1 MRSRATFLPILTLL
15 LASCYVSALRFPDYY
30 VIGQQ
35 KCGTSSLWKF
45 MSVHPQLQA
54 STDEGNK
61 EPFYF
66 NGAKQSAFHQ
76 EKCDNNIT
84 GYLRLWKSTP
94 PSKLIGDH
102 TAVLISCYCCAE
114 LYYRMN
120 PKAKVIAVLRD
131 PVTRSLSRFTELRK
145 FGMKTDLPALFKPV
159 NRHPN
164 LGSYSKVAVQ
174 AIKDCLKV
182 INETS
187 PMPLTMM
194 EVMRFRCMQT
204 SNIVGYSVY
213 SVFLKRWLEFFSP
226 EQLLVIYT
234 SEMEQDPLG
243 TMRKVEEHLGV
254 QQHAYPPKVIGTKFN
269 THTNYGWRSAEVKKP
284 GRFLEEEQLGGDLL
298 QLHNFF
304 KPYMHELKEMAD
316 EGLISPMPEEMMAPY
331 Q

>member
-1 MRSRATFLPILTLL
+1 MRSQADFLPVLTLL
-15 LASCYVSALRFPDYY
+15 LASCCASALRPPDYY

-35 KCGTSSLWKF
+35 KCGTSTLWKF
-45 MSVHPQLQA
+45 MSMHPQLQA
-54 STDEGNK
+54 STDDGNK

-66 NGAKQSAFHQ
+66 NGFKQHAFHK

-84 GYLRLWKSTP
+84 GYLRLWESTP
-94 PSKLIGDH
+94 PRKLIGDH
-102 TAVLISCYCCAE
+102 TAVLISCHCCAE

-145 FGMKTDLPALFKPV
+145 FGKKTDLPALYKPV
-159 NRHPN
+159 NLHSN

-182 INETS
+182 IDET
-187 PMPLTMM
+187 PPTLPTIREM
-194 EVMRFRCMQT
+194 MRFRCMQT

-226 EQLLVIYT
+226 KHLLVIYT

-254 QQHAYPPKVIGTKFN
+254 QQHAYPPEVIGTKFN
-269 THTNYGWRSAEVKKP
+269 THTNYGWRSAEVEKP
-284 GRFLEEEQLGGDLL
+284 RRLLEEEELGGDLL
-298 QLHNFF
+298 KLQTFF

-316 EGLISPMPEEMMAPY
+316 EGLISAMPEEMMAPY
-331 Q
+331 L